1 MHTQEADIT
10 SEAHPEISTV
20 KRDFFFFLFKYTEV
34 G

>member
-20 KRDFFFFLFKYTEV
+20 KRDFFFLFKYTEV